1 MPKTR
6 KRQRTP
12 ITADP
17 GPVKPGS
24 PLHRALELVARE
36 VAKSLRPIRHRGTN
50 DGNNADEVLDVPRS
64 CSSWLFECTR
74 LAGSPAGTRLNEP
87 TTSPV

>member
-36 VAKSLRPIRHRGTN
+36 VAKSLETDPP
-50 DGNNADEVLDVPRS
+50 PRNKQ
-64 CSSWLFECTR
+64 R
-74 LAGSPAGTRLNEP
+74 KQRR
-87 TTSPV
+87 